1 MNKIEEIEP
10 EPELEKS
17 SPAIPFHKT
26 TKSAG
31 TNIASEII
39 VEWRPFI
46 NYLKLG
52 FEWKRSF

>member
-31 TNIASEII
+31 TNVASEII

-46 NYLKLG
+46 NYLK
-52 FEWKRSF
+52 FFNIFKI